1 MMLYRQ
7 GDSRGAKAIATDLS
21 SDGFFCISTEP
32 FVPYE
37 KLECELTVPGEAV
50 GKSPGDRVILRCEAE
65 VVRVVADGLKPGY
78 GVACKLGTGALG
90 LIVD

>member
-1 MMLYRQ
+1 MLYRQ
-7 GDSRGAKAIATDLS
+7 GDSRGAKATTTDIS

-50 GKSPGDRVILRCEAE
+50 GKSPEDRVILRCEAE
-65 VVRVVADGLKPGY
+65 VVRVVVDGLPGY
-78 GVACKLGTGALG
+78 GVACRLGSGALG